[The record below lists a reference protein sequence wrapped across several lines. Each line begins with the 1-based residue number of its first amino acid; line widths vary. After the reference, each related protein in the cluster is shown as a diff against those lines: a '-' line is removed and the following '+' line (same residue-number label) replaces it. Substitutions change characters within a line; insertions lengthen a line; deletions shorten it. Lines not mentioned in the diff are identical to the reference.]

1 MDSNLEITDSPDEPG
16 TDRESESAVEQDL
29 EAKLLE
35 IEQRASEGGL
45 STARHF
51 DPVVGGPS
59 LEVRFSEDEGRRDA
73 RVLIGSTERAE
84 QLLETQFEEYR
95 SVSGYSAIFAPTSGD
110 IEVLVRSL
118 GMAGPLGDR
127 PPLDKSYE
135 LRGEPHNPG
144 KAITIG
150 RCSSLLSMVTRS
162 GRLSPMR
169 PRPAILLSGFEAETS
184 DEARRLLEEI
194 GASLTFELDLAYGV
208 ALQLVPAP
216 SQLRRMLGGRVM
228 PDGPPTFPHNAY
240 DPEPIALY
248 MYGREARGMPL
259 LQFLA
264 FYQAVEFYFPRYSE
278 AEIRHRLELI
288 VKDPRFSPHR
298 DRDIG
303 RLLGA
308 AIGDGRRAGGNER
321 EQLKATIRA
330 CIGADE
336 ITEFVEAAPAR
347 TTFFADRRS
356 TLTKCTIS
364 LKDQATDPR
373 DAAANRIY
381 DLRCKIV
388 HTKDAAGQGEVELLL
403 PNSPEARLL
412 HEDIALLQL
421 IATRVIVASSRELRL

>member
-1 MDSNLEITDSPDEPG
+1 
-16 TDRESESAVEQDL
+16 
-29 EAKLLE
+29 
-35 IEQRASEGGL
+35 
-45 STARHF
+45 
-51 DPVVGGPS
+51 
-59 LEVRFSEDEGRRDA
+59 
-73 RVLIGSTERAE
+73 
-84 QLLETQFEEYR
+84 
-95 SVSGYSAIFAPTSGD
+95 
-110 IEVLVRSL
+110 
-118 GMAGPLGDR
+118 
-127 PPLDKSYE
+127 
-135 LRGEPHNPG
+135 
-144 KAITIG
+144 
-150 RCSSLLSMVTRS
+150 
-162 GRLSPMR
+162 
-169 PRPAILLSGFEAETS
+169 
-184 DEARRLLEEI
+184 
-194 GASLTFELDLAYGV
+194 
-208 ALQLVPAP
+208 
-216 SQLRRMLGGRVM
+216 
-228 PDGPPTFPHNAY
+228 
-240 DPEPIALY
+240 
-248 MYGREARGMPL
+248 
-259 LQFLA
+259 
-264 FYQAVEFYFPRYSE
+264 
-278 AEIRHRLELI
+278 LELI